1 MHSLKFISIEKLT
14 RYRCATTSILKT
26 LIVSIL
32 TTTSLASIAMPL
44 LGAVPNGT
52 ATNKS
57 GPIILFSQKSCLP
70 DGNKC

>member
-1 MHSLKFISIEKLT
+1 MRDNKYFKNTDSVNLF
-14 RYRCATTSILKT
+14 
-26 LIVSIL
+26 

-70 DGNKC
+70 DDNKC